1 MNSKNNG
8 SMNRVFRVVWNAAT
22 GVWQAV
28 SEVAS
33 GHGKRRSSG
42 QCAKQDTQPAWPLS
56 ALALA
61 VATTLATGPSHAG
74 ELGAQVFTDVR
85 AGLTVHSDETIFL
98 PYASGTKAGVLAQ
111 WDTSTT
117 NNTLQAAIINEGA
130 INSQSSDGYAAGV
143 KIISVPNPGIGLIT
157 LTNRNM
163 LLSRSFSGAAD
174 GLVVANQQ
182 GAIMIKNE
190 GARAE
195 ISVRGTAG
203 RVSGISL
210 DGSLLSGGSSYIENQ
225 GFLTVTSSDGA
236 AGNTYGINAP
246 SLSDGAYI
254 LNQGTGRITEGTG
267 RITVSNTNTSSTG
280 IVYGIYTDTMA
291 GTSPTV
297 SNYGALSVT
306 STNGSAIGI
315 NVNTL
320 SDSATIRN
328 SQITMQG
335 GNGAWGIVVGT
346 AQGNST
352 VINQGYIGA
361 PVQTGPA
368 TGIEVGS
375 LNGNASIS
383 NAGGISLTSGSIA
396 AGITVRNLNSA
407 AAVAIDNSG
416 SINVNSTSHAA
427 LGMNIGSGTGTI
439 RNSGLITATM
449 NGVAD
454 AMGFSLAV
462 GGAGNTITNTSTG
475 VLSGNLFIDGTLNN
489 AGTISLPHNAN
500 TDQGGLSA
508 SVGTFV
514 NTGTLEIGLLTN
526 GTTTTHS
533 QLLTDTATFDT
544 GSKIKVNVLAASTN
558 EALLVGQT
566 LHDVVK
572 ATTSLTMNA
581 VPTIDDNSALLN
593 FEYARNGNSI
603 DLNAVAATTILDS
616 TAAGGGSS
624 NAQAAAGALM
634 RIKDGG
640 ISPAMT
646 PIFTALN
653 ALPSDADVARAV
665 NSLTS
670 VTTLAAQQAGVQI
683 GNTMQNI
690 VGTRQ
695 VAGLNDSGLNGGDT
709 LLADRNFWL
718 KPFGSWAKQDDKN
731 GLNGFDLKTRGIGLG
746 LDGEYAPKQKLG
758 FAFFYTNA
766 DVNVN
771 NMAQKSDLNVY
782 SALLYGSLPV
792 FDDKTNVLY
801 QAGYT
806 AQETDT
812 TRQIALTGQT
822 AKGNYT
828 ATVAS
833 VDLKLVRDFQ
843 VSERLLLQPLVSA
856 SYRSLTNPA
865 YKETGAGAANQQLD
879 RMTNSQ
885 TTVGLGVR
893 ANYLLDEQSKLI
905 TNLHLGH
912 DLKSSAVSISSS
924 FDGAPGVKYQTRGI
938 DNGRN
943 SYELGLG
950 YERKVSDSS
959 TLNLMYT
966 RQSQGNSFANDAI
979 SATYSLKF

>member
-42 QCAKQDTQPAWPLS
+42 QCVKQDTQPAWPLS

-61 VATTLATGPSHAG
+61 VATTLATGPLHAG
-74 ELGAQVFTDVR
+74 ELGAQVFTDIN
-85 AGLTVHSDETIFL
+85 ANLTVQSDQTITL
-98 PYASGTKAGVLAQ
+98 PYASGTKIGIHAL
-111 WDTSTT
+111 WDTFST
-117 NNTLQAAIINEGA
+117 NTTLGADLANEGM
-130 INSQSSDGYAAGV
+130 IDVQSSDGYTAGV
-143 KIISVPNPGIGLIT
+143 RIMSVPMPGSGAII
-157 LTNRNM
+157 LTNRNRI
-163 LLSRSFSGAAD
+163 SSQSFGGAAD

-182 GAIMIKNE
+182 GMLLISNE
-190 GARAE
+190 GPRAQ
-195 ISVRGTAG
+195 INVSGTAG

-210 DGSLLSGGSSYIENQ
+210 DGSLLSGGSYIGNQ
-225 GFLTVTSSDGA
+225 GVLSVTSSDGA
-236 AGNTYGINAP
+236 AGNTYGINAR
-246 SLSDGAYI
+246 SLNGGAYI
-254 LNQGTGRITEGTG
+254 RNETTG
-267 RITVSNTNTSSTG
+267 RITVANSNASSTG
-280 IVYGIYTDTMA
+280 TVYGIYTETVRDTS
-291 GTSPTV
+291 GVT
-297 SNYGALSVT
+297 NFGALNVS
-306 STNGSAIGI
+306 STHGSATGI
-315 NVNTL
+315 NVGTL
-320 SDSATIRN
+320 SDSATIQS

-352 VINQGYIGA
+352 VVNQGYISTA
-361 PVQTGPA
+361 VQTGPA
-368 TGIEVGS
+368 TGIEVAS

-383 NAGGISLTSGSIA
+383 NAGGIMLTSGDIA

-416 SINVNSTSHAA
+416 TINVNSTSVAA
-427 LGMNIGSGTGTI
+427 LGMMIGSGTGTI
-439 RNSGLITATM
+439 RNSGLINATM

-454 AMGFSLAV
+454 AMGFSLMV
-462 GGAGNTITNTSTG
+462 GGAGNTATNTSTG
-475 VLSGNLFIDGTLNN
+475 VLNGNLGIAGTLNN

-508 SVGTFV
+508 MVGNFV
-514 NTGTLEIGLLTN
+514 NTGTLGIGLLTN

-533 QLLTDTATFDT
+533 QLLTDTATFDA

-566 LHDVVK
+566 LHNVVK
-572 ATTSLTMNA
+572 ATTSLTVNA
-581 VPTIDDNSALLN
+581 APTIDDNSALLN

-634 RIKDGG
+634 RIKDDG
-640 ISPAMT
+640 ITPAMT

-665 NSLTS
+665 NSLTP
-670 VTTLAAQQAGVQI
+670 VTTQAAQQAGVQI
-683 GNTMQNI
+683 GNTIQNI
-690 VGTRQ
+690 IGTRQ
-695 VAGLNDSGLNGGDT
+695 AASLNGSGLNAGDT
-709 LLADRNFWL
+709 LLANRNFWL
-718 KPFGSWAKQDDKN
+718 KPFGSWAKQDDKG
-731 GLNGFDLKTRGIGLG
+731 GLSGFDLKTRGIGLG
-746 LDGEYAPKQKLG
+746 LDGEYAPQQKLG

-771 NMAQKSDLNVY
+771 NMAQKADLNVY

-912 DLKSSAVSISSS
+912 DLNSSAVTISSS

-959 TLNLMYT
+959 KLNLMYT
-966 RQSQGNSFANDAI
+966 RQGQGNSFANDAI